1 MILIYKKKN
10 YFLIFIEKQFLQ
22 NYLQQI
28 ISTLF
33 PLFTKK
39 ENNFLFNFIK
49 KNFFFNIFIFG
60 LFKKRGFFFL
70 IKKNF
75 ASYYNLIKKMISNL
89 YKTIGKKKYLCLV
102 KKKKKGFSIL

>member
-1 MILIYKKKN
+1 MILIYKKK
-10 YFLIFIEKQFLQ
+10 YFFLIFIEKQFLQ

-39 ENNFLFNFIK
+39 ENNFYLISIK
-49 KNFFFNIFIFG
+49 KNFFLIFLSLVCLRKG
-60 LFKKRGFFFL
+60 VFFFL

-89 YKTIGKKKYLCLV
+89 YKTIGKKKNIFV
-102 KKKKKGFSIL
+102 